1 MVKFEGKY
9 QHQRSEKFDELLKAI
24 GVPLI
29 PRKLV
34 GTSNPLVEV
43 IKNGDTWNIKMHTLL
58 RTIEYTFTAGE
69 TVNTETM
76 GGVAKNIFTFEDNKI
91 KQTQTAPKYTLEV
104 VREFSDES
112 LTMIQTHVETGI
124 VSHRYFKRIE

>member
-1 MVKFEGKY
+1 M
-9 QHQRSEKFDELLKAI
+9 
-24 GVPLI
+24 I

-58 RTIEYTFTAGE
+58 RTIEYTFKEGE

-76 GGVAKNIFTFEDNKI
+76 GGTAKNVFTFEDNKI
-91 KQTQTAPKYTLEV
+91 KQSQTSDKYTLEV
-104 VREFSDES
+104 VREFSDEG
-112 LTMIQTHVETGI
+112 LTMVQTHLESGI
-124 VSHRYFKRIE
+124 VSHRYFTRIE